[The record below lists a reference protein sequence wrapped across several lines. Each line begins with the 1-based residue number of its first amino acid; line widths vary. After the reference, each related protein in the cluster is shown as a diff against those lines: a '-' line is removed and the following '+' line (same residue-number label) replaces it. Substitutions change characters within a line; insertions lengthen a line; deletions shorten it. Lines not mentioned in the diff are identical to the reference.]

1 MSRTIQVCH
10 SFPTLTSSFSSS
22 ESSPWGV
29 GTGQE
34 AEQDIVERF
43 DLQRSL
49 QNVQILIK
57 SLLQPELVYL
67 YREDLGPAMT

>member
-1 MSRTIQVCH
+1 MCH
-10 SFPTLTSSFSSS
+10 SFPTLASSFSSS

-43 DLQRSL
+43 DLQRLASL
-49 QNVQILIK
+49 
-57 SLLQPELVYL
+57 
-67 YREDLGPAMT
+67 

>member
-1 MSRTIQVCH
+1 MCH

-22 ESSPWGV
+22 GCSPWGV

-43 DLQRSL
+43 DLQRLASL
-49 QNVQILIK
+49 
-57 SLLQPELVYL
+57 
-67 YREDLGPAMT
+67 